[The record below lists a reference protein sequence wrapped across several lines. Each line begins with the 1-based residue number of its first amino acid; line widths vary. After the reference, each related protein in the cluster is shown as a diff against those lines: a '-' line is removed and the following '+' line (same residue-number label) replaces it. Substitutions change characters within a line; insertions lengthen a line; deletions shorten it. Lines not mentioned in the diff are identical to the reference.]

1 MTCVKTVKYSVRF
14 NGNLLQSFTPT
25 CGLRQ
30 GDPMSPYLFLF
41 VADGLSRL
49 IQSKVETGELQ
60 ELKICR
66 QSPGISH
73 LLFADES
80 LLFFKANS
88 DQANKVKNILDN
100 YERATGQLISPSK
113 CSLLLG
119 NKCSQ
124 EDGQDVINIL
134 NVVTVTFEEK
144 YLGLPVPEGRMVK
157 GKFKHTKDKARKR
170 MNDWT
175 EKYSSSGAKET
186 LIKSVAQA
194 IPTFAMSVFKFSA
207 TLCEELMHMTRDF
220 WWGDDEDRRR
230 IHWLSWEKLT
240 KRKSQGGM
248 GFKDLKVFNQ
258 ALLAR
263 QAWRLIAHPD
273 SLCARVLKAK
283 YYHGADL
290 LDTAFIHNASPGWQG
305 IMHGL
310 ELLKK

>member
-1 MTCVKTVKYSVRF
+1 
-14 NGNLLQSFTPT
+14 
-25 CGLRQ
+25 
-30 GDPMSPYLFLF
+30 
-41 VADGLSRL
+41 
-49 IQSKVETGELQ
+49 
-60 ELKICR
+60 
-66 QSPGISH
+66 
-73 LLFADES
+73 
-80 LLFFKANS
+80 
-88 DQANKVKNILDN
+88 
-100 YERATGQLISPSK
+100 
-113 CSLLLG
+113 
-119 NKCSQ
+119 
-124 EDGQDVINIL
+124 
-134 NVVTVTFEEK
+134 
-144 YLGLPVPEGRMVK
+144 
-157 GKFKHTKDKARKR
+157 

-194 IPTFAMSVFKFSA
+194 IPTSAMSVFKFSA
-207 TLCEELMHMTRDF
+207 TLYEELMHMTRDF

-290 LDTAFIHNASPGWQG
+290 LDMDLFIMLA
-305 IMHGL
+305 GL
-310 ELLKK
+310 AGHHAWFGTP